1 LGDSDEFIR
10 TPAKRLGCDDKVRIP
25 MRTVSSVRL
34 GRQIG
39 GDVVTVKTVDA
50 TYDWKLSD
58 DDAKQL
64 VAELTTYGK

>member
-1 LGDSDEFIR
+1 
-10 TPAKRLGCDDKVRIP
+10 

-34 GRQIG
+34 DRQIG

-50 TYDWKLSD
+50 TYAWKLSG

-64 VAELTTYGK
+64 VAELTTDGK